1 MPNPANAA
9 RDINLTGQYMG
20 QLRTANNR
28 RNRAVRN
35 AIGRRRAA
43 AEILKGDTAVPPA
56 SEAKSERSTS

>member
-1 MPNPANAA
+1 
-9 RDINLTGQYMG
+9 MG

-43 AEILKGDTAVPPA
+43 AEILTGDTAAPPA
-56 SEAKSERSTS
+56 SEAKPERSVP